1 MHLGN
6 TAKIF
11 RVMVSKIIISN
22 KKTDL
27 ELWIVSLN
35 CLRKRLMTEQELLK
49 LHKHWKYL
57 YLIHTDS
64 TPGLSIFKPFK
75 ENGRAMKHY
84 L

>member
-11 RVMVSKIIISN
+11 RVMVSKIIISS

-27 ELWIVSLN
+27 ELRIVSLN
-35 CLRKRLMTEQELLK
+35 CLRKRLTMEQELLK
-49 LHKHWKYL
+49 LHKHRKYP
-57 YLIHTDS
+57 YLIPTTS
-64 TPGLSIFKPFK
+64 SPGLSIFKPFK